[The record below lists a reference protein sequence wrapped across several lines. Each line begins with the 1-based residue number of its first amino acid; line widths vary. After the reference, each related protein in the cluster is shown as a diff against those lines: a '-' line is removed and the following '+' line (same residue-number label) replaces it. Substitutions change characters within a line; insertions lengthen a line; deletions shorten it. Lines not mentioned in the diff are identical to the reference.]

1 MTRLKK
7 ILNLVVLLPLGVLLV
22 VLSVANRQSVT
33 LALNPFRPQDS
44 VLSLTAPFFLF
55 LMLALILGM
64 LIGALGTWWTQ
75 GRYRKQAR
83 VEAMEAV
90 KWHNEADKQKTPST
104 SAVPV
109 SLPPARPQMKTPALN

>member
-75 GRYRKQAR
+75 GRYRRQAR

-90 KWHNEADKQKTPST
+90 KWHNEADKQKTPPT